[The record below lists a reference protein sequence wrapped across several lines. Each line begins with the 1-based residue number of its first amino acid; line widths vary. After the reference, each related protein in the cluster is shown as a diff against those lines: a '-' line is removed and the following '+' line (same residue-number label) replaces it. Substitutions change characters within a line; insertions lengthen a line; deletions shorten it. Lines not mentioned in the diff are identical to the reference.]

1 MFSAFVDAIA
11 TEKQYDF
18 PVRVMTTTVP
28 RDSHSMSTGADAA
41 KPLLPSALVNTPS
54 TTVPLIAVIMAN
66 VCVHASDGS
75 DSDSDG
81 GQGGRGDTDSKTTAE
96 IVLLQCKKLQKD
108 RENLSVF
115 FWESGGRVCALILWG
130 RD

>member
-1 MFSAFVDAIA
+1 MA
-11 TEKQYDF
+11 
-18 PVRVMTTTVP
+18 TTVP
-28 RDSHSMSTGADAA
+28 RDSHSMGTGADAA
-41 KPLLPSALVNTPS
+41 KPFAVSAVVNTPL
-54 TTVPLIAVIMAN
+54 TIVPFTAVVMAN

-108 RENLSVF
+108 RENGVF
-115 FWESGGRVCALILWG
+115 
-130 RD
+130 

>member
-1 MFSAFVDAIA
+1 MV
-11 TEKQYDF
+11 
-18 PVRVMTTTVP
+18 TTAP
-28 RDSHSMSTGADAA
+28 LDSHSMGTGADAA
-41 KPLLPSALVNTPS
+41 KPLSPSALVNTPS
-54 TTVPLIAVIMAN
+54 TTVPFTAVVMAN

-81 GQGGRGDTDSKTTAE
+81 GQGGRGDRQQNTAE

-108 RENLSVF
+108 RENGVF
-115 FWESGGRVCALILWG
+115 GWKSGGRVSALILWG

>member
-1 MFSAFVDAIA
+1 MA
-11 TEKQYDF
+11 
-18 PVRVMTTTVP
+18 TTVP
-28 RDSHSMSTGADAA
+28 RDSHSMGTGADAP
-41 KPLLPSALVNTPS
+41 KPLLASALVNTPL
-54 TTVPLIAVIMAN
+54 TIVPFTAVVMAN

-81 GQGGRGDTDSKTTAE
+81 GQGGRGDSSKTTAE

-108 RENLSVF
+108 RENGDF
-115 FWESGGRVCALILWG
+115 GWKSGVRVSALILWG